1 MHIFNVSI
9 TTMQGLKNVS
19 LKAREELITQSTY
32 PIKDARP
39 PARHSP
45 FYKPDA
51 LCATRP
57 MNVIDAALGALYNVQ
72 NECNRCC
79 LKHYIMYKMNVI
91 YAIWGII

>member
-1 MHIFNVSI
+1 
-9 TTMQGLKNVS
+9 MQGLKNVS
-19 LKAREELITQSTY
+19 LKVWEELITQSRY

-57 MNVIDAALGALYNVQ
+57 KMTKIKLVRESHLSMFPLHQTFHFYRIKKQFPSSMN
-72 NECNRCC
+72 E
-79 LKHYIMYKMNVI
+79 KP
-91 YAIWGII
+91 AICWRQFI